1 MGDLLFKTRREIVD
15 GGAEAIF
22 TSGRGWDGL
31 RRSGDR
37 PFLVLLY
44 GPPGSGKSSALTREV
59 IEGGLGLGI
68 DGAAKISLD
77 ALVESLIPFRR
88 ATAAL
93 WNSVVSQ
100 PKEATDSDPQSV
112 VSPEE
117 DPVNKMSGKAGAVY
131 LNYMKRTGNNS
142 VDPAAKKGALPDLIA
157 VRNAGLEEAMKRELD
172 ILFEMVISSAEKDKV
187 GEEIFSRL
195 EALGKLD
202 KYDVYVVYPW
212 VQQDVLEKRM
222 RARPHKQMKEE
233 EPFFRG
239 VSPKLAGRFIQ
250 SHREYMQKFIFPRC
264 SADRV
269 IGYRLLGSGAR
280 PRTDN
285 NSDGS
290 GLLGHVEKVIIFNN
304 TASSGGG
311 RSGRGRPRTA
321 KKRTHRRRTMR
332 S

>member
-1 MGDLLFKTRREIVD
+1 MGDLLFETRREIVD

-22 TSGRGWDGL
+22 TGGRGWGGL
-31 RRSGDR
+31 SASRPR

-44 GPPGSGKSSALTREV
+44 GPPGSGKSSALTQEV
-59 IEGGLGLGI
+59 IEKGLGLGI

-77 ALVESLIPFRR
+77 SLVESLVPFRR
-88 ATAAL
+88 ATAGL
-93 WNSVVSQ
+93 WRQV
-100 PKEATDSDPQSV
+100 E
-112 VSPEE
+112 EGE

-142 VDPAAKKGALPDLIA
+142 VDPVAKKGPLPDLIA
-157 VRNAGLEEAMKRELD
+157 VRNAGLEEAMKKELD

-195 EALGKLD
+195 KALGKLD

-212 VQQDVLEKRM
+212 VRQDVLEERM
-222 RARPHKQMKEE
+222 RTRPHKQMKEE

-250 SHREYMQKFIFPRC
+250 WHREYLQNFIFPRC
-264 SADRV
+264 LAEDI

-280 PRTDN
+280 PRRDN
-285 NSDGS
+285 NSDDS

-311 RSGRGRPRTA
+311 RRRTA
-321 KKRTHRRRTMR
+321 RKRSHRRRTKR